1 MSTLQVHI
9 TAGPQAGARLQLNQ
23 PPVSFGRSA
32 DNALV
37 IDAPVVSRQ
46 HGELTIDEDG
56 QWVLNNF
63 SQNTT
68 RVGRKKAT
76 KKPVPLTDG
85 ASITI
90 GDTEVFRVYLTQQA
104 ADQAPAADAAS
115 ADADTPPD
123 HAPGAGLRGKSKLWI
138 GIGLWLLFLLG
149 VSVFFLTSD
158 SGDEEPDNTA
168 GFYKPGNEIADMSGP
183 RAGEQSIKNRLK
195 TALPWNDPN
204 ELRYNAHVTDAR
216 AAADAGKSSLYQ
228 AYRHYQQAIS
238 YASRQ
243 DKTNPVDS
251 LTSTEDKLKYNRV
264 LDELAKIIYE
274 RYIEAYRRYQKGDYD
289 QARDILDDLR
299 RDFYPGDPRG
309 DDPLAADIRKLRNAA
324 HARAGG

>member
-23 PPVSFGRSA
+23 APVSFGRSA
-32 DNALV
+32 DNTLI

-46 HGELTIDEDG
+46 HGELAIDEDG
-56 QWVLNNF
+56 RWVLNNF

-68 RVGRKKAT
+68 RVGRKKAA

-85 ASITI
+85 ASVTI
-90 GDTEVFRVYLTQQA
+90 GDTEVFRVYLTPQA
-104 ADQAPAADAAS
+104 AEQAPAADAS
-115 ADADTPPD
+115 ADVDTKTD
-123 HAPGAGLRGKSKLWI
+123 HAPGAGLKGKSKLWI

-158 SGDEEPDNTA
+158 TGDDQPDNTD
-168 GFYKPGNEIADMSGP
+168 GFYIPGSEVRDMSGP
-183 RAGEQSIKNRLK
+183 RAGVQSVKNRLK

-204 ELRYNAHVTDAR
+204 ELRYNAHITDAR
-216 AAADAGKSSLYQ
+216 AAADAGKASLYQ
-228 AYRHYQQAIS
+228 AYIHYQQAIS

-264 LDELAKIIYE
+264 LDELAEIIYE
-274 RYIEAYRRYQKGDYD
+274 RYIEAYRRYKAGDYD
-289 QARDILDDLR
+289 QARDILDALR
-299 RDFYPGDPRG
+299 LQFYRG
-309 DDPLAADIRKLRNAA
+309 EHRIDDPLARDILKLRNAA